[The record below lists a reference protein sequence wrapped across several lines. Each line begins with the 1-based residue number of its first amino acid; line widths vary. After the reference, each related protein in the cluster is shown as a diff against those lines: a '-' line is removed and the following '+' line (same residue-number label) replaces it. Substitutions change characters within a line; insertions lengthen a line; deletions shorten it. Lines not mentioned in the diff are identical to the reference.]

1 MVCGRPWRCRVN
13 GASYAHARRVT
24 YLGGGIIVELY
35 VAGENTVLLYEFS
48 GRPEPSVVMPSGS
61 YPVTH
66 RQFEERGLLHHPWV
80 ACSELT
86 MPLTLRR
93 WEPETG
99 WRDQDI
105 RLVTN
110 RRYTRLFGN
119 RHIILPHKAET
130 SPVTKRFLRIV
141 QRDPD
146 ADFFLQR
153 GLVLLRGQRLSPA
166 RRQYGVGELSLL
178 GVGGGECVQH
188 PRVLSAGERNRP
200 HRECQR
206 VTAVADG
213 RVGRGRQHPG
223 RPPQRGRVV
232 RLQLEDRSPVLQG
245 LRRPPL
251 LGKRIA
257 QAGVGFRRFRVEL
270 ERAPPFPDGSFG
282 IATPAQDQPQIVVR
296 WGIPD
301 VRHQR
306 LAQLNERLV

>member
-178 GVGGGECVQH
+178 GVAGGGLVVDGVFVGRIHKAHVALARFQGADQ
-188 PRVLSAGERNRP
+188 RAGDFLFGEALGLFLAEP
-200 HRECQR
+200 AIHQDGDIA
-206 VTAVADG
+206 AVAG
-213 RVGRGRQHPG
+213 
-223 RPPQRGRVV
+223 
-232 RLQLEDRSPVLQG
+232 G
-245 LRRPPL
+245 LSLLRL
-251 LGKRIA
+251 LGRID
-257 QAGVGFRRFRVEL
+257 EL
-270 ERAPPFPDGSFG
+270 
-282 IATPAQDQPQIVVR
+282 QV
-296 WGIPD
+296 
-301 VRHQR
+301 
-306 LAQLNERLV
+306 